1 MADDD
6 TTTLEAEPPVA
17 DDAPPPDADAPTPD
31 AEAPQ
36 ALPAGPDP
44 IREARYTRLI
54 LPIALP
60 LGAAVLVAVFV
71 LNVSRVLLAAGSN
84 GAVVMG
90 IALIVVILGGA
101 AAISAAPRLRTSS
114 LVMLLSG
121 GLIVITT
128 AGLIAAPASVEKT
141 ATTASNGPVN
151 PAGPAKATLEVH
163 ALPILKFNADQYTV
177 PAGIVNI
184 HYISD
189 GGTHTLAIDDPK
201 YASFLLNVPPVAN
214 GKVLLKPGSYTIYC
228 TIPGHRAAG
237 MHAVVTVQ

>member
-1 MADDD
+1 MTDDD
-6 TTTLEAEPPVA
+6 TTTLEAEPPTA
-17 DDAPPPDADAPTPD
+17 DEAPAPP
-31 AEAPQ
+31 
-36 ALPAGPDP
+36 ALGAGPDP
-44 IREARYTRLI
+44 IREARWTRLI
-54 LPIALP
+54 LPLALP
-60 LGAAVLVAVFV
+60 LGAAVLIAVFV

-114 LVMLLSG
+114 LVMLVSAG
-121 GLIVITT
+121 FIVIIS
-128 AGLIAAPASVEKT
+128 AGLVAAPASVEKV
-141 ATTASNGPVN
+141 ATTASNGNVN

-163 ALPILKFNADQYTV
+163 ALPILKFNATQFTV

-189 GGTHTLAIDDPK
+189 GGSHTLAIDDPK
-201 YASFLLNVPPVAN
+201 YTSFLLQAPPAAN
-214 GKVLLKPGSYTIYC
+214 GKVLLKPGTYTIYC

-237 MHAVVTVQ
+237 MQATIIAQ